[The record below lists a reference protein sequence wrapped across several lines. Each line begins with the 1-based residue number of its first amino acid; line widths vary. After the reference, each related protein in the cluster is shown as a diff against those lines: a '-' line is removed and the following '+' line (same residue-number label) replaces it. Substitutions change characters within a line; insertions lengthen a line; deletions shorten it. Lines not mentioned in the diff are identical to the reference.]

1 MRILLVKMSSMGD
14 VIHNMPLIHDIK
26 QHYPEAIIDWVV
38 EESFVELA
46 RLNPLINKV
55 IPIAMRRW
63 KKAIFSKN
71 TWVQFFHFRRSLRG
85 NYYDAILD
93 TQGLIKSAVIAK
105 IAKGISYGQN
115 ANTSHEY
122 PAHWLLNEKLEI
134 SRNLH
139 AISRNRLIGA
149 KALNYV
155 FDEHHINYDLHPPT
169 QTDTSL
175 LSILPKKCIMLFHST
190 ARDSKHWP
198 NDYWINLGQFLES
211 QNYTLALPWG
221 SHIEKKRAESIA
233 AALSNV
239 VVLPK
244 LSIVQLATLI
254 KSCIACVGL
263 DTGLTHIAVALN
275 VPTLAIFT
283 DTFIWQASAQPA
295 LQGRAITIGGKPSM
309 PSVENA
315 IEGFRQLMPPSYG
328 EQKCLDQ

>member
-1 MRILLVKMSSMGD
+1 MGD
-14 VIHNMPLIHDIK
+14 IIHNMSLIHDIK

-46 RLNPLINKV
+46 RLNPLINQV

-71 TWVQFFHFRRSLRG
+71 TWVQFFNFRRSLRSH
-85 NYYDAILD
+85 YYDAILD

-105 IAKGISYGQN
+105 LAKGVSYGQN

-122 PAHWLLNEKLEI
+122 PAHWLLNKKLEI
-134 SRNLH
+134 PRNLH
-139 AISRNRLIGA
+139 AITRNRLTGA
-149 KALNYV
+149 KALNYL
-155 FDEHHINYDLHPPT
+155 FDEHYINYNIHPPI

-175 LSILPKKCIMLFHST
+175 TTILPKKCIMLFHST

-211 QNYTLALPWG
+211 QGYTLALPWG
-221 SHIEKKRAESIA
+221 SDIEKKRAESIA
-233 AALSNV
+233 AALSNA

-244 LSIVQLATLI
+244 LSIVQLVTLI
-254 KSCIACVGL
+254 KSCVACVGL
-263 DTGLTHIAVALN
+263 DTGLTHIAAALN

-295 LQGRAITIGGKPSM
+295 LQGRAITIGGKPSL

-315 IEGFRQLMPPSYG
+315 IEGFRQLMPQSYG
-328 EQKCLDQ
+328 E